1 MNQDEIN
8 ALRLKNAQTQNMS
21 LDDTANV
28 ESNNAKTSKFKKYF
42 SGEDDLLLEN
52 LYMKRAYEDHIKKEP
67 TTADLKIEET
77 KVIYDVYDTT
87 HNMSLKAFNWVYK
100 VAAVL
105 FCIGLALALVFTV
118 SYLPKSGSPDTPAD
132 SSVVS
137 QRYIEQGLQETGA
150 TNIVAGMILT
160 YRAFDTF
167 GETNVLFIAT
177 CCVMI
182 MLMLDERILKKVD
195 IDRRYEPKNDDILQT
210 VAKVLCPIIFI
221 FGIYIILNGQL
232 SPGGGF
238 SGGAILGAGMIL
250 FVSAFGFKKT
260 QKFFDE
266 SVYKVAKITALCM
279 YGCIG
284 TYFYLMGANGID
296 NHIPL
301 GIAGHI
307 LSGGIILPIDIAVGI
322 EVACT
327 MYAFYALFR
336 RGGL

>member
-1 MNQDEIN
+1 
-8 ALRLKNAQTQNMS
+8 MS
-21 LDDTANV
+21 HNPD
-28 ESNNAKTSKFKKYF
+28 SKFSKWI
-42 SGEDDLLLEN
+42 SGEDDLLLNN
-52 LYMKRAYEDHIKKEP
+52 LHMNKAYEDHRKKEP
-67 TTADLKIEET
+67 EAKDIAIEDALARYEAYDETTNKSLKI
-77 KVIYDVYDTT
+77 
-87 HNMSLKAFNWVYK
+87 FNFLYK

-105 FCIGLALALVFTV
+105 FCIGLVTVLVVTV
-118 SYLPKSGSPDTPAD
+118 SYMPATGDPNTPAN
-132 SSVVS
+132 SSIVS
-137 QRYIEQGLQETGA
+137 QRYIENGLQETGA

-182 MLMLDERILKKVD
+182 MLMLDEKILKKQEENN
-195 IDRRYEPKNDDILQT
+195 DRMYEPKNDLILQT
-210 VAKVLCPIIFI
+210 AAKVLCPIIFV

-250 FVSAFGFKKT
+250 FASAFGFKKT
-260 QKFFDE
+260 EKFFNE
-266 SVYKVAKITALCM
+266 KVYKVAKITALLM
-279 YGCIG
+279 YGLIG
-284 TYFYLMGANGID
+284 SYFYITGANGIA

-301 GIAGHI
+301 GIPGAI
-307 LSGGIILPIDIAVGI
+307 LSGGIILPIDIAVGV